1 MLNNKGQ
8 SLVLFIL
15 IIPILLGI
23 MTLVLDVG
31 NVLIQ
36 KNEMD
41 NQIEFILDYG
51 LTNKIEQIEQE
62 TVSEEAKNELS
73 EDEKKDTLSEEK
85 TTELEKL
92 KTLLDYNQ
100 KNSQNKVIAQED
112 SIIISSKSYV
122 KGIFATFFGFNGFEI
137 ESEYRGYLD
146 GNIKKIEKIK

>member
-112 SIIISSKSYV
+112 SIIISSKS
-122 KGIFATFFGFNGFEI
+122 
-137 ESEYRGYLD
+137 
-146 GNIKKIEKIK
+146 